1 MSIPTLCFL
10 TLSALG
16 ENTVSTAVD
25 PGPDLNQ
32 YLLISAGMVILVGGI
47 GWFFQRTMSGSI
59 RARANKRS
67 LRVLDVLPM
76 GGKKKLAV
84 VRVYDRTFVLGLG
97 DKEISI
103 VSELD
108 PSVPVEELT
117 PTAPQPKSKA
127 VRGKTL
133 TRAFEAIRAR
143 VAEGIPRPQP
153 AAEASA
159 PTKPT
164 VHGAIQAA
172 VAAKTQTPQK
182 TVTPRKSVTSKLL
195 SGGRGLLG

>member
-1 MSIPTLCFL
+1 MSIPQICFL

-16 ENTVSTAVD
+16 ESPVSTAID

-32 YLLISAGMVILVGGI
+32 YLLISAGMVVLVGGI

-67 LRVLDVLPM
+67 LRVIDVLPM

-97 DKEISI
+97 DKEISV

-108 PSVPVEELT
+108 PTVAISELT
-117 PTAPQPKSKA
+117 PTAPQPKNKD
-127 VRGKTL
+127 VKGKTL
-133 TRAFEAIRAR
+133 MRAFEAIRSR

-153 AAEASA
+153 TQETV
-159 PTKPT
+159 PQPKPT
-164 VHGAIQAA
+164 VQAAVRAA
-172 VAAKTQTPQK
+172 VAANAEAPQK

-195 SGGRGLLG
+195 SGGKGLLG